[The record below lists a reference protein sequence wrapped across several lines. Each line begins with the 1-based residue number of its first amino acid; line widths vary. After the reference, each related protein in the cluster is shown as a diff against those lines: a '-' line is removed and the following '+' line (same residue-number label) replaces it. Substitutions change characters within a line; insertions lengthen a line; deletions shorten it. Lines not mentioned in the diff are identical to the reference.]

1 MSDPLSS
8 CSNSEPFA
16 LQVLG
21 NSMEPEFP
29 DQCIVVVE
37 PWPYPAEHGM
47 YVMAMVE
54 DTRWFRQYLNDE
66 QGERLVALNQ
76 LYPDIPLAGLEWKL
90 EGVIV
95 QRNIKLDHAVH
106 GRRRDV
112 KKYDYAKQQGT
123 QPG

>member
-29 DQCIVVVE
+29 DQCVIIVE
-37 PWPYPAEHGM
+37 PWQYPAEHGM
-47 YVMAMVE
+47 YLMAMVE
-54 DTRWFRQYLNDE
+54 DTRWFRQYLNDAE
-66 QGERLVALNQ
+66 GERLVALNK
-76 LYPDIPLAGLEWKL
+76 LYPDIPLEGLDWKV
-90 EGVIV
+90 EAVVV
-95 QRNIKLDHAVH
+95 QRNIKLDYETH

-112 KKYDYAKQQGT
+112 KKFDYSKNNDA
-123 QPG
+123 PSA

>member
-8 CSNSEPFA
+8 CSDSEPFA

-29 DQCIVVVE
+29 DQCVIIVE
-37 PWPYPAEHGM
+37 PWQYPAEHGM

-54 DTRWFRQYLNDE
+54 DTRWFRQYLNDAD
-66 QGERLVALNQ
+66 GERLVALNK
-76 LYPDIPLAGLEWKL
+76 LYPDIPLQGLEWKT
-90 EGVIV
+90 EAVIV
-95 QRNIKLDHAVH
+95 QRTIKLDQKIH

-112 KKYDYAKQQGT
+112 KKFDYSKPA
-123 QPG
+123 

>member
-29 DQCIVVVE
+29 DQCIIIVE

-54 DTRWFRQYLNDE
+54 DTRWFRQYLNDA
-66 QGERLVALNQ
+66 QGERLVALND
-76 LYPDIPLAGLEWKL
+76 LYPDIPLAGMEWKV

-95 QRNIKLDHAVH
+95 QRTIKLDYATH

-112 KKYDYAKQQGT
+112 KKFDYSQNNYAE
-123 QPG
+123 PA